1 MATWTSCYAN
11 SLIMDL
17 LDNDFGA
24 LPIEQAIYLLIK
36 KQFNTTMRDNGHE
49 GGEKGMR
56 GEGRESPNDKI
67 VVRAFYI
74 LRSKP

>member
-1 MATWTSCYAN
+1 
-11 SLIMDL
+11 
-17 LDNDFGA
+17 
-24 LPIEQAIYLLIK
+24 
-36 KQFNTTMRDNGHE
+36 MRDNGHE